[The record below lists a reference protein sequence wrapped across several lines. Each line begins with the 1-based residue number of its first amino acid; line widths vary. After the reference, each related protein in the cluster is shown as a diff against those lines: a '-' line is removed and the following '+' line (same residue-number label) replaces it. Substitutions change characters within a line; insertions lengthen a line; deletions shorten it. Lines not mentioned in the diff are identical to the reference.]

1 MTYLCAGGRAA
12 HAGCT
17 VKTQVSVGD
26 QDFFPLQI
34 NGDQWLNQHGG
45 HKSWEGTARNEY
57 KAFLSI

>member
-1 MTYLCAGGRAA
+1 VCSQEGT

-17 VKTQVSVGD
+17 SESWASVGR

-34 NGDQWLNQHGG
+34 NGDQWLNQQCG
-45 HKSWEGTARNEY
+45 HKSLEGAARNEY